1 MPYRG
6 SHISAD
12 SERALEGLSL
22 LSNKWSPVIVLLMLQ
37 HGSQGFNELLET
49 IPDISSKVLSD
60 SLDRLQDAGLVERQ
74 VLSESPLRVEYDLT
88 DAGRELEPVFEAV
101 TEWAESHLES
111 ATQTV
116 VLADSD
122 RRITEMYQGW
132 LTDRFTIVRAH
143 TSEELSDR
151 LDDEIDVVLLD
162 AGLPDADLDTFV
174 GGYEEPRRTILIV
187 GDRPDLDVLSV
198 DCDDLLRKPFV
209 RETVLEAIDDQL
221 SRRGEPVTER
231 EFASLTARRSLFESV
246 YTREQLEADNRY
258 RELVARL
265 ATLQGE
271 SSS

>member
-1 MPYRG
+1 MPYRA

-22 LSNKWSPVIVLLMLQ
+22 LSNKWSPVIVLLILQ
-37 HGSQGFNELLET
+37 HGSQGFNDFLER

-60 SLDRLQDAGLVERQ
+60 SLDRLQDAGLVERR
-74 VLSESPLRVEYDLT
+74 VVSESPLRVEYDLT
-88 DAGRELEPVFEAV
+88 EAGQELEPVFEAV
-101 TEWAESHLES
+101 AEWAETHLES
-111 ATQTV
+111 ATRTV
-116 VLADSD
+116 LLADSD

-132 LTDRFTIVRAH
+132 LTDRYTVVRAH

-162 AGLPDADLDTFV
+162 AGLPDVDLDTFV
-174 GGYEEPRRTILIV
+174 GGYDESRRTILIV

-209 RETVLEAIDDQL
+209 RETVLEAIEEQL
-221 SRRGEPVTER
+221 TRGGEPVVQR
-231 EFASLTARRSLFESV
+231 ESASLTARRSLFESV
-246 YTREQLEADNRY
+246 YTREQLEADSRY
-258 RELVARL
+258 RDLVARL
-265 ATLQGE
+265 TALEGE